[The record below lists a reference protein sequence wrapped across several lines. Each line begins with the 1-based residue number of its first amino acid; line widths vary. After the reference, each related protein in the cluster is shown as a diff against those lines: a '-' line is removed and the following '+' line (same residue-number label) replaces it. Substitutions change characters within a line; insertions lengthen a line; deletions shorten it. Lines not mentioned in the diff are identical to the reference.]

1 MNKIISANING
12 FVFQIDELAYT
23 KLKAYLDMIKQKVGN
38 TEVAQDI
45 ENRIAELFSE
55 RLKNGSTAIFDQDV
69 DEVMHQIGKPEQ
81 FGAEEQ
87 EEKADGSSSSTAF
100 QEPLKRR
107 LYRDADDK
115 VIGGVCSGIA
125 TYFGLD
131 PVIIRLAFAGAL
143 FFFGSGVVL
152 YILLMIVLPK
162 AETPAQ
168 KLEMRGEPVDY
179 KNVSK
184 TVEKEFKDAFSKYK
198 PEVKTGVERFVEIA
212 VKVGMII
219 LLIFLVSV
227 FIPGCFGLITGIG
240 VASWTF
246 PALSAFLFTSTTESY
261 LILLGLVLFIIV
273 PLFGVLYAIL
283 RILFKIRPLHKA
295 ISIGLSLIWFTGFCI
310 LSYSTYNI
318 GKQFSNVNKVLE
330 IDTLPTVGYQSNLIV
345 KVDNSDFAY
354 GQESLVRING
364 VKMNFK
370 YKNEDGTVDDIN
382 SPEELHEFLDRKVGE
397 NVHLRIVQ
405 GFSAK
410 PVLKIKK
417 QSRGLDKSNAFMNAE
432 QIIYE
437 YTFKDS
443 VLNLSPNFTLST
455 NQLWRNQKVI
465 MTLEVPRNYNLLV
478 DPSCENILETNEH
491 FEMEFGKYMHI
502 DKLQKG
508 EDEEE

>member
-69 DEVMHQIGKPEQ
+69 DEVMQQIGNPEQ

-87 EEKADGSSSSTAF
+87 EEKTDGSYSSTAH
-100 QEPLKRR
+100 QEQLKRR

-152 YILLMIVLPK
+152 YILFMIVLPK

-168 KLEMRGEPVDY
+168 KLEMRGEPIDY

-198 PEVKTGVERFVEIA
+198 PEVKTGLERFIEIA
-212 VKVGMII
+212 VKVGMLA
-219 LLIFLVSV
+219 LLIFLVSLL
-227 FIPGCFGLITGIG
+227 IPGCFALITGIG
-240 VASWTF
+240 VASWTL

-261 LILLGLVLFIIV
+261 LILLGLLLFTIV

-283 RILFKIRPLHKA
+283 RILFKIKPLHKA
-295 ISIGLSLIWFTGFCI
+295 ISIGLSLVWFAGFCI
-310 LSYSTYNI
+310 LAYSTYNI

-330 IDTLPTVGYQSNLIV
+330 IDTLATPATQTNLIV
-345 KVDNSDFAY
+345 KVDNSDLAFVV
-354 GQESLVRING
+354 ENT
-364 VKMNFK
+364 VKIEGIKMSIK
-370 YKNEDGTVDDIN
+370 YKNEDGDENDIN

-405 GFSAK
+405 GFTDK
-410 PVLKIKK
+410 PVLKIQK
-417 QSRGLDKSNAFMNAE
+417 QSRGLDKRNAFMNAE
-432 QIIYE
+432 QIEYT

-443 VLNLSPNFTLST
+443 VLNLSPIFSLKTD
-455 NQLWRNQKVI
+455 QLWRNQKVI
-465 MTLEVPRNYNLLV
+465 MTLEVPRNYNLLL

-491 FEMEFGKYMHI
+491 FDMEFGKYLHI
-502 DKLQKG
+502 DQLQKG
-508 EDEEE
+508 EGEE

>member
-69 DEVMHQIGKPEQ
+69 DEVMQQIGNPEQ

-87 EEKADGSSSSTAF
+87 EEKADGSASSTAY

-168 KLEMRGEPVDY
+168 KLEMRGEPIDY

-184 TVEKEFKDAFSKYK
+184 AVEKEFKDAFSKYK
-198 PEVKTGVERFVEIA
+198 PEVKTGVERFVEVA
-212 VKVGMII
+212 VRVGMIV

-227 FIPGCFGLITGIG
+227 FIPGCFGLLTGIG
-240 VASWTF
+240 IASWSL
-246 PALSAFLFTSTTESY
+246 PALSSFVFTSSSESY
-261 LILLGLVLFIIV
+261 LILFGLVLFLIV
-273 PLFGVLYAIL
+273 PLFGLLYSIL
-283 RILFKIRPLHKA
+283 RIAFKFKPLHKA
-295 ISIGLSLIWFTGFCI
+295 INIGLSLIWFAGFC
-310 LSYSTYNI
+310 LLAYSTYNI
-318 GKQFSNVNKVLE
+318 GKQFSSSYKV
-330 IDTLPTVGYQSNLIV
+330 IQ
-345 KVDNSDFAY
+345 VD
-354 GQESLVRING
+354 SLTMGDSMKRFV
-364 VKMNFK
+364 VKMNPSSLNAK
-370 YKNEDGTVDDIN
+370 IIHSRSGDEEDYDLEKDMEENIH
-382 SPEELHEFLDRKVGE
+382 SPEDLRNFLQQKVSENIEL
-397 NVHLRIVQ
+397 NIVHV
-405 GFSAK
+405 FTDK
-410 PVLKIKK
+410 PVVKIQKM
-417 QSRGLDKSNAFMNAE
+417 SNGNSKMNASDNAE
-432 QIIYE
+432 LIE
-437 YTFKDS
+437 YSYSFRDG
-443 VLNLSPNFTLST
+443 VLYLNDAFSYGEK
-455 NQLWRNQKVI
+455 QLWRNQKVYI
-465 MTLEVPRNYNLLV
+465 NVEVPIGCTLVV
-478 DPSCENILETNEH
+478 DPSCDRI
-491 FEMEFGKYMHI
+491 ME
-502 DKLQKG
+502 D
-508 EDEEE
+508 

>member
-38 TEVAQDI
+38 AEVAQDI

-69 DEVMHQIGKPEQ
+69 DEVMHQIGNPEQ
-81 FGAEEQ
+81 FGTDEQ
-87 EEKADGSSSSTAF
+87 DEQSGDTQANNSST
-100 QEPLKRR
+100 EPLKRR

-131 PVIIRLAFAGAL
+131 PVIIRLAFAAAL

-212 VKVGMII
+212 VRVGMIV

-227 FIPGCFGLITGIG
+227 FIPGCFALITGIG
-240 VASWTF
+240 VASWNL
-246 PALSAFLFTSTTESY
+246 PALSAFLFTSTSESY
-261 LILLGLVLFIIV
+261 LILLGLVLFTVV

-283 RILFKIRPLHKA
+283 RILFKVRPLHKA

-310 LSYSTYNI
+310 LAYSTFNI

-330 IDTLPTVGYQSNLIV
+330 IDTLSSIENQSNLIV
-345 KVDNSDFAY
+345 KVDHADYAY
-354 GQESLVRING
+354 VEENM
-364 VKMNFK
+364 VKIDGIKMSIK
-370 YKNEDGTVDDIN
+370 VKNEDGSENDIN

-410 PVLKIKK
+410 PVLKIQK
-417 QSRGLDKSNAFMNAE
+417 QSRGSDKRNAFMNAE
-432 QIIYE
+432 KIVYT

-443 VLNLSPNFTLST
+443 VLNLSPVFSLKTD
-455 NQLWRNQKVI
+455 QLWRNQKVI
-465 MTLEVPRNYNLLV
+465 VTIEVPRNFNLLV
-478 DPSCENILETNEH
+478 DPSCEGILEDNEN
-491 FEMEFGKYMHI
+491 FELEFGKYLRI

-508 EDEEE
+508 EEE

>member
-1 MNKIISANING
+1 
-12 FVFQIDELAYT
+12 LAYT
-23 KLKAYLDMIKQKVGN
+23 KLKAYLDLIKQKVGN
-38 TEVAQDI
+38 VEVAQDI

-55 RLKNGSTAIFDQDV
+55 RLKNGSTAVFDQDV
-69 DEVMHQIGKPEQ
+69 DEVMQQIGNPEQ

-87 EEKADGSSSSTAF
+87 EEKVDGSTSSTTY

-168 KLEMRGEPVDY
+168 KLEMRGEPIDY

-198 PEVKTGVERFVEIA
+198 PEVKTGLERFIEIA
-212 VKVGMII
+212 VKVGMLA
-219 LLIFLVSV
+219 LLIFLVSLL
-227 FIPGCFGLITGIG
+227 IPGCFALITGIG
-240 VASWTF
+240 VASWTL

-261 LILLGLVLFIIV
+261 LILLGLVLFTVV
-273 PLFGVLYAIL
+273 PLFGILYAIL
-283 RILFKIRPLHKA
+283 RILFKVRPLHKA
-295 ISIGLSLIWFTGFCI
+295 ISIGLSLVWFTGFCI
-310 LSYSTYNI
+310 LAYSTYNI
-318 GKQFSNVNKVLE
+318 GKQFSSVNKVLE
-330 IDTLPTVGYQSNLIV
+330 IDTLVNASTPSNLIV
-345 KVDNSDFAY
+345 KVDNSDLAY
-354 GQESLVRING
+354 EVENT
-364 VKMNFK
+364 VKIEGIKMSIK
-370 YKNEDGTVDDIN
+370 VKTEDGDENDIN
-382 SPEELHEFLDRKVGE
+382 SPEEMHEFLDRKVGE

-405 GFSAK
+405 GFADK
-410 PVLKIKK
+410 PVLKIYK
-417 QSRGLDKSNAFMNAE
+417 QSRGLDKRYAFMNAE
-432 QIIYE
+432 QIEYT

-443 VLNLSPNFTLST
+443 VLNLSPIFSLKTD
-455 NQLWRNQKVI
+455 QLWRNQKVI
-465 MTLEVPRNYNLLV
+465 MTLEVPRNYNLLL

-491 FEMEFGKYMHI
+491 FDMEFGKYLHI
-502 DKLQKG
+502 DQLQKG
-508 EDEEE
+508 EGEE